1 MSRQQEWREN
11 LARMAVVQDWVGAAH
26 TVHRAAA
33 MEEVRQTTPGP
44 SKGPGAKF
52 VINPYL

>member
-1 MSRQQEWREN
+1 
-11 LARMAVVQDWVGAAH
+11 MAVVQDWVEASAAH
-26 TVHRAAA
+26 TAQRAAA

-52 VINPYL
+52 VINPYFKE